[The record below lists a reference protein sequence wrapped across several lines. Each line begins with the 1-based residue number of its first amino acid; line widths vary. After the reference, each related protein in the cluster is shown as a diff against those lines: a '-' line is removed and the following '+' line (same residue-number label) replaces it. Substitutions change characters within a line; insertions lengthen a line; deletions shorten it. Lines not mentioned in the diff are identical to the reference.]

1 MNITYNPRTSAFS
14 SRTTAL
20 FTTNVNI
27 TTSVLNSGSGSGS
40 GSNNN
45 DGTNNVLIDPKFLQ
59 LLNELLTLYSAYAV
73 GDYQTLKTNLTN
85 EYFYILSTSLGS
97 LQSTNPMYLLLKSSI
112 MYSLQGLQRAYVQY
126 VILDDTT
133 TAYEIVKDRAAILDD
148 MDRLKVFIDELNAR
162 ANTSILGDYNIES
175 SVSAMIP
182 PEYLIYITQ
191 YGYPMDGVFD
201 VEKLSKIVV

>member
-27 TTSVLNSGSGSGS
+27 TTSVLNSGGTGNT
-40 GSNNN
+40 GNNTD
-45 DGTNNVLIDPKFLQ
+45 DGTNNVMIDPKFLQ
-59 LLNELLTLYSAYAV
+59 LLNELLTLYIAYAI
-73 GDYQTLKTNLTN
+73 GDYLTLKTTLTN
-85 EYFYILSTSLGS
+85 EYFYTLSTSLGS
-97 LQSTNPMYLLLKSSI
+97 LQSTNPMYLILKSSI

-126 VILDDTT
+126 ILLDDTT
-133 TAYEIVKDRAAILDD
+133 TAYLIVKERAAILDD
-148 MDRLKVFIDELNAR
+148 MDKLKVFIDELNAR
-162 ANTSILGDYNIES
+162 SNTSILGDYNIES
-175 SVSAMIP
+175 SVSAMIA